1 MSMNF
6 LLQLSD
12 EELLKLHRY
21 AVCDDIEDELDKTI
35 NYTLGELD
43 ITFYENWPEEDGTA
57 SYIET
62 NYTYDDFNGITDH
75 DTYGVGNPIGKFR
88 LFMIEKFGYD
98 YIQQLVEHKLNID
111 KYWFDMAIR
120 KRD

>member
-21 AVCDDIEDELDKTI
+21 AVCDDIEDKLDKTI

-43 ITFYENWPEEDGTA
+43 ITFYENWSEENGTA

-62 NYTYDDFNGITDH
+62 NYTYDDFNGITSH
-75 DTYGVGNPIGKFR
+75 DTSSDGVKSTSKFR

-98 YIQQLVEHKLNID
+98 YIQQLIQHKFGID

-120 KRD
+120 KK

>member
-35 NYTLGELD
+35 DYISGRLN

-62 NYTYDDFNGITDH
+62 NYTYDDFNGITSH
-75 DTYGVGNPIGKFR
+75 ETFGEETYLFK
-88 LFMIEKFGYD
+88 LFMIERFGYD
-98 YIQQLVEHKLNID
+98 YIQQLVQHKFGID
-111 KYWFDMAIR
+111 KYWFDKAIS
-120 KRD
+120 KKQ